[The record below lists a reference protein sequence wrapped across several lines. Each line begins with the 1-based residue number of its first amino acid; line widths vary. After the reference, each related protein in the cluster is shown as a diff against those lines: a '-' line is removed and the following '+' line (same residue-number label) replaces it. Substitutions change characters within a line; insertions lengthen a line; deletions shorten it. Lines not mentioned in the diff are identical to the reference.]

1 MTPTVPDRPSRSP
14 SLLILAGLGVVGL
27 ALIAFRFVSGLGAA
41 TNLSDAYPWGLW
53 IGIDILV
60 GIALAA
66 GGFVIT
72 GMVHL
77 LGGGRFRPLARPA
90 ILTALLG
97 YLLFVGALLVDLGRP
112 WHIWKAMISWNHA
125 SPMFEVSWC
134 VMLYTF
140 VLMLEFVPPVLEGLG
155 WRRYLVWWQK
165 GVPFVVI
172 GILTLFS
179 YAMTLSV
186 RWATLTFVFM
196 SVFESLFRSGT
207 IPRGRQMPLLLIMA
221 GVMLSTLHQ
230 SSLGTLFLAVDHL
243 NPLWYTPLLPL
254 LFLVSAVMV
263 APAVVI
269 LEATLSTRVFRLRGE
284 RRLLQAL
291 ARGMPWVIGVYLLL
305 RLGDVLFRQQA
316 FLAKTFSGAA
326 LWWWLEILLLL
337 GALVLYLT
345 DASTPDRKRIA
356 LPSAL
361 TVGALVVHRVGVS
374 LVGIVVPGVPR
385 YIPSLS
391 EVMITTGVFALGL
404 LAFRFAA
411 GYLPIYGLDQSRI
424 WALSETASQASP
436 EGQPLTDPQ
445 MATF

>member
-1 MTPTVPDRPSRSP
+1 MTPALSHRIFRSP

-27 ALIAFRFVSGLGAA
+27 ALIAFRFASGLGAA
-41 TNLSDAYPWGLW
+41 TNLSDAYPWGFW
-53 IGIDILV
+53 IGIDVLV

-72 GMVHL
+72 GIVHL
-77 LGGGRFRPLARPA
+77 FGGGRFRPLARPA

-97 YLLFVGALLVDLGRP
+97 YLLFVGALMVDLGRP
-112 WHIWKAMISWNHA
+112 WHIWRALISWNHG

-134 VMLYTF
+134 VMFYTF
-140 VLMLEFVPPVLEGLG
+140 VLTLEFVPPVLEAFG
-155 WRRYLVWWQK
+155 WRRYLFWWQK
-165 GVPFVVI
+165 GVPLIVI
-172 GILTLFS
+172 GILTLFC

-186 RWATLTFVFM
+186 RWATLTFFIM
-196 SVFESLFRSGT
+196 SVLETLFRSGT

-243 NPLWYTPLLPL
+243 HPLWYTPLLPL

-269 LEATLSTRVFRLRGE
+269 LEGTLSARIFRLRGE
-284 RRLLQAL
+284 EGLLRAL
-291 ARGMPWVIGVYLLL
+291 ARGMPWVIGVFLLL
-305 RLGDVLFRQQA
+305 RLGDVLLRQQA
-316 FLAKTFSGAA
+316 FPATTLSLAA

-337 GALVLYLT
+337 GALVLYII
-345 DASTPDRKRIA
+345 STHTTGARAVVI
-356 LPSAL
+356 PSLL
-361 TVGALVVHRVGVS
+361 TVGGLLAHRVGVS

-385 YIPSLS
+385 YIPAPS
-391 EVMITTGVFALGL
+391 EVLITIGVFALGL

-411 GYLPIYGLDQSRI
+411 AYLPIYGLDQSRI
-424 WALSETASQASP
+424 WSLPEPEAQASS
-436 EGQPLTDPQ
+436 EEQPRTDPQ
-445 MATF
+445 WATL